1 MKQQSTKHNLSISKQ
16 SIKRDVFTDNKKAIT
31 ILISFGTL
39 ILISMAMLA
48 FFNDQLGNTTKLIA
62 LVAMPII
69 MIISLVL
76 NQYLRKKIK
85 DKELHY
91 KQILKNFSK

>member
-16 SIKRDVFTDNKKAIT
+16 SIKRDVFTDHKKAIT

-69 MIISLVL
+69 MIISFVL

>member
-48 FFNDQLGNTTKLIA
+48 LFNDQLGNTTKLIA
-62 LVAMPII
+62 LGAMPII
-69 MIISLVL
+69 MIISWIL